1 LTACKVA
8 IIRAHTRGRTR
19 FFLAGKKSEKLKKS
33 IDSDTDLI
41 FSLFIAG
48 ALPA

>member
-1 LTACKVA
+1 MFQSFAR
-8 IIRAHTRGRTR
+8 IRAGARVS
-19 FFLAGKKSEKLKKS
+19 FLLEKKSEKLKKS